1 MFYDKKRP
9 WNRLNFLNFFI
20 VYLLGGVILV
30 GGQSGN
36 TILKSLYELSGISG
50 SWKEMIARLYEPRR
64 YLVALT
70 ISDILVVDCT
80 SGF

>member
-1 MFYDKKRP
+1 
-9 WNRLNFLNFFI
+9 
-20 VYLLGGVILV
+20 LV

-50 SWKEMIARLYEPRR
+50 SWKEMIARLNEPRR

-70 ISDILVVDCT
+70 VSDVHCT
-80 SGF
+80 TGF